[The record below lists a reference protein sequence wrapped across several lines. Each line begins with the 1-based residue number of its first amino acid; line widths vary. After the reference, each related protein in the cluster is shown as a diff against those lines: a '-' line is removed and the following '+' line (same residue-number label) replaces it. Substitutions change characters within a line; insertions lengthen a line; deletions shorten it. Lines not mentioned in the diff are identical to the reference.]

1 MWAILR
7 TFLFTD
13 PIIVVATI
21 VMGSI
26 SLAVAPFDRDGN
38 RQIVIGQM
46 WARILRWSMGITVT
60 IEGLEKLDLSR
71 NYIFAGNHLSYTDT
85 PVMLGSL
92 PVNFRFLAKSGLFQ
106 IPLMGT
112 HLKTA
117 GHIPVVL
124 ENPWQAVRTLSKAGR
139 TVREKGLSL
148 LIFPEGGRTAGIFE
162 PFKGGAAYLAIK
174 SGVPVVP
181 FALIGTR
188 EVLAMDSAIFRPGHV
203 RIRIGEPMMAEGLT
217 RKDRKPFTAEL
228 EHRVKQMLEGRYG
241 TA

>member
-13 PIIVVATI
+13 PIIVLATI

-38 RQIVIGQM
+38 RQIVIGQI

-124 ENPWQAVRTLSKAGR
+124 ENPWQAVRS
-139 TVREKGLSL
+139 
-148 LIFPEGGRTAGIFE
+148 
-162 PFKGGAAYLAIK
+162 
-174 SGVPVVP
+174 
-181 FALIGTR
+181 
-188 EVLAMDSAIFRPGHV
+188 
-203 RIRIGEPMMAEGLT
+203 
-217 RKDRKPFTAEL
+217 
-228 EHRVKQMLEGRYG
+228 
-241 TA
+241 